1 MKKILSIMLAVLMIA
16 GLCTVSAFAA
26 DDVIYNAKPVSGDGA
41 TTIPEGGSKSSA
53 DVVVTIN
60 GEVSHRYA
68 VEITFNNPTFVYST
82 GSVWDVEKHQYV
94 PGGDPAEWRGEGKV
108 EIKNHSDLA
117 VNYDVAAKKLDTI
130 EGYGANNLD
139 IVLAGVDGALTNAD
153 LAACPVGATY
163 EAAPAVN
170 FTYKVDGK
178 PTVAEITAKKIGEIV
193 VTIKPVAVTEP

>member
-16 GLCTVSAFAA
+16 GLCTFSAFAA
-26 DDVIYNAKPVSGDGA
+26 DGIVNTAPVFNDGVATLPEDGSQSG
-41 TTIPEGGSKSSA
+41 A
-53 DVVVTIN
+53 DVNVTIS
-60 GEVSHRYA
+60 GGVSHRYA
-68 VEITFNNPTFVYST
+68 VEITFNNPTFTYST

-94 PGGDPAEWRGEGKV
+94 PGGDPAEWIGEGKV

-117 VNYDVAAKKLDTI
+117 VNYDVAATKLDNI

-139 IVLAGVDGALTNAD
+139 IILAGVDGAATSAE
-153 LAACPVGATY
+153 LAACPIGATY
-163 EAAPAVN
+163 EAAPAVS

-193 VTIKPVAVTEP
+193 VTIKPVTVTEP

>member
-26 DDVIYNAKPVSGDGA
+26 DGIYDTKPVSGDGVA
-41 TTIPEGGSKSSA
+41 ALPEGGSSSGA
-53 DVVVTIN
+53 DVIVTIN

-94 PGGDPAEWRGEGKV
+94 PGGDPAEWVGEGKV

-117 VNYDVAAKKLDTI
+117 VKYDVAAEKLDTI

-139 IVLAGVDGALTNAD
+139 IILTGVDGAVTSANLD
-153 LAACPVGATY
+153 ACPVGATY
-163 EAAPAVN
+163 EAAPSVN

-193 VTIKPVAVTEP
+193 VTIAPVA

>member
-16 GLCTVSAFAA
+16 GLCTFSAFAA
-26 DDVIYNAKPVSGDGA
+26 EPGIYNAKPVSGDGVA
-41 TTIPEGGSKSSA
+41 TLPEDGSKSGA

-94 PGGDPAEWRGEGKV
+94 PGGDPAEWIGEGKV

-117 VNYDVAAKKLDTI
+117 VNYDVAATKLDNI

-139 IVLAGVDGALTNAD
+139 IVLAGVDGAATSAE
-153 LAACPVGATY
+153 LAACPIGATY
-163 EAAPAVN
+163 EAAPAVS

-193 VTIKPVAVTEP
+193 VTIKPVTVTEP